1 MLANYLL
8 IFLPAV
14 ILSKKDAPVIVPE
27 TDMKV
32 CEYFDAR
39 IVRLREMVKELR
51 QDVDIGSDLYKTLEE
66 SKLCDTVG
74 LVAIPECA
82 ANNEGDECAA
92 KKTQELIKKPLR
104 HAIQAEK
111 IKKMPSGVEFFAYC
125 KHIGYKNVL
134 KTFKI
139 TRSLMSAECGLP
151 GQGSNRKKRNTE
163 LLPALLLAGSY
174 DPSSIWFQY
183 FLCKDID
190 LYCYFFTQGWTE
202 SQYGQYYLYS
212 NVFDDTTGIFAGAT
226 DATNLGT
233 IALLGGLGGGL
244 GGGYG
249 QPTGYYPSYGA
260 PAASAQGRKRRTAVD
275 VDCKN
280 DDECKRKKRRSLSKP
295 DECGDDS
302 TCQRK
307 RRSPLNDC
315 DDDDWVCQKK
325 WLRLNSSE
333 EREECDVNCRRKR
346 RDACEACALND
357 DSQDCDKC
365 K

>member
-8 IFLPAV
+8 IFLPPV

-27 TDMKV
+27 TDIKV

-183 FLCKDID
+183 FLCKDMD

-202 SQYGQYYLYS
+202 GQYGQYYLYS

-249 QPTGYYPSYGA
+249 PPSGYYPSYGA
-260 PAASAQGRKRRTAVD
+260 PVASAQGRKRRQTE
-275 VDCKN
+275 DCKAG
-280 DDECKRKKRRSLSKP
+280 DQTCARRKRRGTSDPKK
-295 DECGDDS
+295 CDDGID
-302 TCQRK
+302 CQRK
-307 RRSPLNDC
+307 RRSASLDEELKDC
-315 DDDDWVCQKK
+315 DEKCQ
-325 WLRLNSSE
+325 
-333 EREECDVNCRRKR
+333 RKR
-346 RDACEACALND
+346 RDACQACKLNE
-357 DSQDCDKC
+357 DSEECNAC

>member
-249 QPTGYYPSYGA
+249 PPSGYYPSYGA
-260 PAASAQGRKRRTAVD
+260 PVASAQGRKRRQTVD
-275 VDCKN
+275 EDCEAG
-280 DDECKRKKRRSLSKP
+280 DQSCTRRKRRGTLEP
-295 DECGDDS
+295 EECGDNGID
-302 TCQRK
+302 CQRK
-307 RRSPLNDC
+307 RRSPSKVDDCGDDEVCRRKRRNEDPKDC
-315 DDDDWVCQKK
+315 DDT
-325 WLRLNSSE
+325 
-333 EREECDVNCRRKR
+333 CRRKR
-346 RDACEACALND
+346 RDACQACKLNE
-357 DSQDCDKC
+357 DSEECDAC

>member
-1 MLANYLL
+1 M
-8 IFLPAV
+8 
-14 ILSKKDAPVIVPE
+14 
-27 TDMKV
+27 
-32 CEYFDAR
+32 
-39 IVRLREMVKELR
+39 
-51 QDVDIGSDLYKTLEE
+51 G
-66 SKLCDTVG
+66 
-74 LVAIPECA
+74 
-82 ANNEGDECAA
+82 
-92 KKTQELIKKPLR
+92 ELIKKPLR
-104 HAIQAEK
+104 HAIKAEK

-151 GQGSNRKKRNTE
+151 GQGSNRKRRNTE

-202 SQYGQYYLYS
+202 GQYGQYYLYS

-249 QPTGYYPSYGA
+249 PPTGYYPSYGA
-260 PAASAQGRKRRTAVD
+260 HPAPAPAQ
-275 VDCKN
+275 
-280 DDECKRKKRRSLSKP
+280 
-295 DECGDDS
+295 
-302 TCQRK
+302 
-307 RRSPLNDC
+307 
-315 DDDDWVCQKK
+315 
-325 WLRLNSSE
+325 
-333 EREECDVNCRRKR
+333 RRKR
-346 RDACEACALND
+346 RGSD
-357 DSQDCDKC
+357 DDECCDSEYEV
-365 K
+365 